1 MGRGAGD
8 VELFPTLEMAYGGMT
23 EALLLW
29 YQPWFEG
36 GGMQCSGA
44 VEGVGVGE
52 IKLMVLEYSRAT
64 VFSSGTEVTWCTA
77 ACSPWKGVVVQM

>member
-1 MGRGAGD
+1 
-8 VELFPTLEMAYGGMT
+8 
-23 EALLLW
+23 
-29 YQPWFEG
+29 
-36 GGMQCSGA
+36 MQCSGA

-64 VFSSGTEVTWCTA
+64 VFSWGTEVTWCTA